1 MRLKV
6 LSNIIE
12 ACIFHKGE
20 KYYFKGDMNSIFKDI
35 SKLLNV
41 KY

>member
-1 MRLKV
+1 MRIKV

-12 ACIFHKGE
+12 ASIFHQGE
-20 KYYFKGDMNSIFKDI
+20 RYYFKGDMDSIFRDV
-35 SKLLNV
+35 SELLNV